1 METMTIH
8 IDSETIAL
16 ALPKMKVFF
25 ERSDDYVYRIFQTI
39 EQYFTK
45 ATDTEYV
52 KEYCYDPVVYLDD
65 LPLNL
70 RDALLFRIDPYFDFY
85 NDSKMGAISML
96 HKYAEVSLADIPYD
110 DNFST
115 LVTAYGIVGEEIM
128 KNDIS
133 IQSDDVCM
141 SFRLEPFTQKILIK
155 LMKPVF
161 FKKDCETQHY
171 SFSRKESINIQISI
185 ISKIARK
192 CNKRIFVLYDGPFGQ
207 EGVTDFQKLSLEKN
221 ISVLVASQT
230 PHYPTDLSSYAF
242 TTDQGILDLADWQV
256 VEERIGMNLPW
267 HWEDDD
273 LKNLFRDYISGEWN
287 EKTLYLRKNFF

>member
-25 ERSDDYVYRIFQTI
+25 GGSDDYVYRIFQTI

-65 LPLNL
+65 SPLNL

-85 NDSKMGAISML
+85 NDSKMGAVSML
-96 HKYAEVSLADIPYD
+96 RKYAETSLADIPYN

-115 LVTAYGIVGEEIM
+115 LVTAYGIVENEI
-128 KNDIS
+128 
-133 IQSDDVCM
+133 IQSDLSIQNDDVRM

-155 LMKPVF
+155 LMNPVF
-161 FKKDCETQHY
+161 FKKDCEMQHY
-171 SFSRKESINIQISI
+171 SFSRKESINLQISI
-185 ISKIARK
+185 ISRISRK
-192 CNKRIFVLYDGPFGQ
+192 CNKRIFVLYDGPLGQ
-207 EGVTDFQKLSLEKN
+207 EGIDDFKKLSLEKN
-221 ISVLVASQT
+221 ISMIIASQT
-230 PHYPTDLSSYAF
+230 YHCPTDLSSYAF
-242 TTDQGILDLADWQV
+242 TTNQGVFDLADWQAV
-256 VEERIGMNLPW
+256 GERIGMNLPW